1 MKLRWMIVY
10 RYNLLPDDPGLK
22 YELEFIRPI
31 LNGDLITS
39 FVCNYIRKKRNIGF
53 RLQKSNTIRVA
64 VPLEVHRALHHRIIA
79 DRDVFS
85 LGTRRGNAKRI
96 VFAVMVTSTRVMAT
110 IESLGPVS
118 SRTSRVIK
126 D

>member
-39 FVCNYIRKKRNIGF
+39 FVCNYIRKKRNV
-53 RLQKSNTIRVA
+53 LTN
-64 VPLEVHRALHHRIIA
+64 
-79 DRDVFS
+79 
-85 LGTRRGNAKRI
+85 
-96 VFAVMVTSTRVMAT
+96 
-110 IESLGPVS
+110 
-118 SRTSRVIK
+118 
-126 D
+126 